1 MADIYPVIINQ
12 MLGFW
17 ETFTCAF
24 LNHRIALHVFYGK
37 FTLKGIPSF
46 LYDLFDVGCCDECKM
61 EMAVGIQESIVCHIV
76 WQSDETFPDRRPST
90 KWEDGAVFSR
100 FVSTLALVISC

>member
-24 LNHRIALHVFYGK
+24 LNHRIALHVFLWQIHIK
-37 FTLKGIPSF
+37 RDPLIFVW
-46 LYDLFDVGCCDECKM
+46 LFDVGCCDECKM

-76 WQSDETFPDRRPST
+76 WQSDGTFPDRRPST